1 MSLWSANLYTK
12 HRRKAE
18 ELQRHQEEAQAAIAM
33 KKQNLYKTTRLSAE
47 GCRAQKSYYDYVNEY
62 RVNEFKRVAAEV
74 DVSKYTL
81 TALSQMCG
89 FSSRATFFRHFK
101 AVTGITPAEYLKR
114 D

>member
-1 MSLWSANLYTK
+1 M
-12 HRRKAE
+12 
-18 ELQRHQEEAQAAIAM
+18 
-33 KKQNLYKTTRLSAE
+33 
-47 GCRAQKSYYDYVNEY
+47 NEY